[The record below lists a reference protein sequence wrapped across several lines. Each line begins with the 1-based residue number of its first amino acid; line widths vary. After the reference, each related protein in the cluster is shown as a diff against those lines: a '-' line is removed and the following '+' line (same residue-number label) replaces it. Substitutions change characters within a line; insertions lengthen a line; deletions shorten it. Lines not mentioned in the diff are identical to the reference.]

1 MNNLEQ
7 ARNLYSRQKYKEAR
21 RLFDQEYNS
30 SQAIEALYGSAL
42 CDYELND
49 FQNSIK
55 KLNQILTTHPNNH
68 LVYNQIGMIAFKVGD
83 KKTAET
89 MFEKVIE
96 LKPDFEDGYLNL
108 LEIMQDNSGYKK
120 YSLLRR
126 LSDTF
131 PANEIYCQEAIDYI
145 DKYDIAKSD
154 ISILVERLKSISPNH
169 TLVKKYIN
177 EIGRPKELI
186 IEKTQRPLNILFLQN
201 TPCIRNYKYAQA
213 LKARGHKVTLAYTDN
228 LLSQRYTGLSDDVY
242 EKSIKISDYRYL
254 WDISENFD
262 LIHSHN
268 EPDTLTVAA
277 FAAQCPVIH
286 DTHDLISLRDIEN
299 PSTKY
304 FEGIANRG
312 AAGRIYTTP
321 YQQAEAKFLYGVK
334 GPSLVYYNYASAADI
349 PDKLLGKK
357 SEKDGNIHIVYE
369 GGISTTK
376 HRNFIDIFTGIAQ
389 LDKSIHIHI
398 YPARWDI
405 QIEKIFHDFKN
416 IHYYHP
422 VSPKQIIRE
431 MSQYDYGIIPWNL
444 NIGQK
449 RFLDSTIANK
459 LFEYLAAGLPVFT
472 SDVHSY
478 VDYFKDNPVGMI
490 FTSAE
495 DLVTKIPELKQKV
508 KDIDLNKYV
517 FTYESEIRRLERYYY
532 EIIDQRQK
540 NSQPINRLFN
550 ISSYPVI
557 NTTSHRELLDLD
569 KSQWLD
575 KEKIEAIQNY
585 FLKKLVV
592 EVYENVPY
600 YKKAFDKAGIDPY
613 KVRNI
618 GDLSTLPIIN
628 KDIIQKNY
636 DLFINPNLH
645 PKEKIPTGTGGS
657 TGKTLRYFITP
668 EVDYYGIGC
677 RNRGFSWAGFNPDK
691 DKVVFFAG
699 GSLGVTNKVEIK
711 DNKLLLPTTGI
722 TNKEVLFRYYEAMKS
737 FNAKYMRAYPS
748 ALYIYCEFL
757 RDNHLS
763 LKFDAVVCTAEMLFD
778 YQREYIEETLDCKV
792 FNEYGAYDGGAGAF
806 ECEKHNLHLQAERGI
821 IEILDD
827 NNQPVQSDESGR
839 IISTDLHN
847 YAFPLIRY
855 DVGDR
860 ATLSNMKCSCG
871 RGLPIVER
879 LEGRSSD
886 YILLTDGTRQS
897 GETVIHIFNKL
908 LHTNVVDIT
917 EYQVLQRKDYSLEVK
932 VIPGSHYNTETR
944 NIILSSLKEHYP
956 GLNIAI
962 DEVEEIP
969 LLPSGK
975 RRFVYSEIESSH
987 INKTVAKKTKICHI
1001 GGAHSIHISELV
1013 EELDKL
1019 GYDQCIISYM
1029 PVEKSITPR
1038 HIPVYYYNYRNY
1050 PNSPSELS
1058 IYAKSIESFL
1068 ATVFTMEKPDIVNGH
1083 SSLYSALAATIA
1095 KIKFNLPMVII
1106 PWSTHNIKNGNKS
1119 TQTIENQALVN
1130 SDRILVG
1137 SKEIFNYYKT
1147 YYKEIK
1153 DEQFVLFRPL
1163 LPLELYHRSRI
1174 VCDIPRI
1181 LSIRV
1186 MGNLYRQD
1194 LLIQV
1199 LSDLI
1204 KADSRTRAT
1213 FLIGQHPDQGR
1224 DYYNRMVE
1232 LAKKLNVFEHC
1243 KFIDSSLSKEEFAE
1257 QIYSHNII
1265 YSIAE
1270 HDDGYAGSTT
1280 MAMYSGAITISQY
1293 AEATKNELQHDVHLL
1308 KVKVTEDD
1316 IRDKLIY
1323 VINNMEKLQ
1332 KRFIKNNQFLSK
1344 FSKTKMIE
1352 NLTNVYSSL
1361 MNNRM

>member
-7 ARNLYSRQKYKEAR
+7 ARNLYKQQKYKEAR
-21 RLFDQEYNS
+21 RLFDQEYNTNRTVE
-30 SQAIEALYGSAL
+30 AIYGSAL

-49 FQNSIK
+49 FQNSMK

-89 MFEKVIE
+89 MFEKAIE

-108 LEIMQDNSGYKK
+108 LEIIQDNSGYKK

-131 PANEIYCQEAIDYI
+131 PANEIYCQKAIDYI

-213 LKARGHKVTLAYTDN
+213 LKSRGHKVTLAYTDN

-286 DTHDLISLRDIEN
+286 DTHDLISLRDVEK
-299 PSTKY
+299 PTTKY

-312 AAGRIYTTP
+312 ATGRIYSTP
-321 YQQAEAKFLYGVK
+321 YQQAEAKFLYGVT
-334 GPSLVYYNYASAADI
+334 GPSIVYYNYASAGDI
-349 PDKLLGKK
+349 PDILLEKK
-357 SEKDGNIHIVYE
+357 SAKDGNIHIVYE
-369 GGISTTK
+369 GGISTSK
-376 HRNFIDIFTGIAQ
+376 HRNFIDIFTGIAS
-389 LDKSIHIHI
+389 LEKTIHIHI
-398 YPARWDI
+398 YPARWDTR
-405 QIEKIFHDFKN
+405 IERIFSDYNN

-431 MSQYDYGIIPWNL
+431 MSQYDFGIIPWNL
-444 NIGQK
+444 NTGQK

-472 SDVHSY
+472 SDVQSY

-490 FTSAE
+490 FYSAD
-495 DLVTKIPELKQKV
+495 DLVNKIPILKEKIQNV
-508 KDIDLNKYV
+508 DLSKYV
-517 FTYESEIRRLERYYY
+517 FTYESEI
-532 EIIDQRQK
+532 
-540 NSQPINRLFN
+540 
-550 ISSYPVI
+550 
-557 NTTSHRELLDLD
+557 
-569 KSQWLD
+569 
-575 KEKIEAIQNY
+575 
-585 FLKKLVV
+585 
-592 EVYENVPY
+592 
-600 YKKAFDKAGIDPY
+600 
-613 KVRNI
+613 
-618 GDLSTLPIIN
+618 
-628 KDIIQKNY
+628 
-636 DLFINPNLH
+636 
-645 PKEKIPTGTGGS
+645 
-657 TGKTLRYFITP
+657 
-668 EVDYYGIGC
+668 
-677 RNRGFSWAGFNPDK
+677 
-691 DKVVFFAG
+691 
-699 GSLGVTNKVEIK
+699 
-711 DNKLLLPTTGI
+711 
-722 TNKEVLFRYYEAMKS
+722 
-737 FNAKYMRAYPS
+737 
-748 ALYIYCEFL
+748 
-757 RDNHLS
+757 
-763 LKFDAVVCTAEMLFD
+763 
-778 YQREYIEETLDCKV
+778 
-792 FNEYGAYDGGAGAF
+792 
-806 ECEKHNLHLQAERGI
+806 
-821 IEILDD
+821 
-827 NNQPVQSDESGR
+827 
-839 IISTDLHN
+839 
-847 YAFPLIRY
+847 
-855 DVGDR
+855 
-860 ATLSNMKCSCG
+860 
-871 RGLPIVER
+871 ER
-879 LEGRSSD
+879 LEKFYNEIVDNYTQKRNDHIPDSINIKKILSNLLDWVENNGWAGYDPYDVEDFIINHTRIMPKISEKEIAAIRALNESEPLLVRQKLKIEKRINAKGMGLFLATYSILYRISKDSKYLIKAEEIANWLTSNKSTGYYNSCWGYPFDWQSKVFIPMGTPSVVVSTVVAEGFWELYKATNDKKYLDECISVSKFIKEDLNIDNIDENTICFSYTPIDDFHVHNANLFAAEHLIRIGKEIGNHNDVDMGKKAANYAIKEQNPDGSIFYWGKIQDHYNSKHLDSYHSGFEIRMLFSIFELTNDSD
-886 YILLTDGTRQS
+886 FKYAYQKYLSFFNEQYLLPNGKVNQFPISTQRFQVNIHNVAEAILLFSKLSINHSDLLTKAKEIINWASLNLLHREGWFGYIQKGQNRYMIPFIRWGEGWMARALSEYILRAN
-897 GETVIHIFNKL
+897 INNFN
-908 LHTNVVDIT
+908 
-917 EYQVLQRKDYSLEVK
+917 
-932 VIPGSHYNTETR
+932 
-944 NIILSSLKEHYP
+944 
-956 GLNIAI
+956 
-962 DEVEEIP
+962 
-969 LLPSGK
+969 
-975 RRFVYSEIESSH
+975 
-987 INKTVAKKTKICHI
+987 INYGKKTKICHI

-1106 PWSTHNIKNGNKS
+1106 PWSTHNLKNGNKS

-1163 LPLELYHRSRI
+1163 LPLELYHRLRI
-1174 VCDIPRI
+1174 VSDIPRI

-1199 LSDLI
+1199 LSDII

-1224 DYYNRMVE
+1224 NYYNRMVE
-1232 LAKKLNVFEHC
+1232 LAKKLNVFDYC
-1243 KFIDSSLSKEEFAE
+1243 TFIDSSLSKEEFAE

-1270 HDDGYAGSTT
+1270 HDEGYAGSTT

-1323 VINNMEKLQ
+1323 AINNMEKLQ
-1332 KRFIKNNQFLSK
+1332 ERFIKNNQFLSK

-1352 NLTNVYSSL
+1352 NLTNVYSFL